1 MILTSGPVLR
11 APLKELQE
19 VIGKRNGAA
28 TARSGIRTM
37 EEIER
42 ESILQALRESNW
54 VVGGPRGAAARL
66 GLKRTT
72 LASRMERLGISRRP

>member
-1 MILTSGPVLR
+1 LR
-11 APLKELQE
+11 APLAEL
-19 VIGKRNGAA
+19 KRAIQKTEG
-28 TARSGIRTM
+28 TPEKSSPPRTM

-54 VVGGPRGAAARL
+54 VVGGPHGAAVKL

-72 LASRMERLGISRRP
+72 LSSKMEKLGISRRHG